1 MNFVMENKLTGSE
14 HARDASEQIIKKR
27 KTGRPVSNR
36 TVRRI
41 IIPETVRQFLL
52 RNRHGFRLR

>member
-14 HARDASEQIIKKR
+14 HDHDASDQIIKKR
-27 KTGRPVSNR
+27 KIRPTGMEPHR
-36 TVRRI
+36 RRI